1 MRIVNARLGFAN
13 NSSSSHSMIIVSK
26 EQSKSI
32 HSDSDGDGYG
42 WGTFTLNDSESKL
55 DYLATA
61 IWMQL
66 SNQGDEM
73 SALIICRELLGLPE
87 WTPSGT
93 IDHQSTFCL
102 PASESGAPVD
112 LKFARAFAEWIKSE
126 GVVVLGGNDNDG
138 EHPLADGGDA
148 LPFGREEGN
157 PYIAKHDDLS
167 GTWTLFNKSTG
178 AKLRLE
184 FTPGEALE
192 LQDISGK
199 RAVGRPAVAE
209 GGAGSSEPRKMG
221 TPELVDVKITDYC
234 DIGCAYCY
242 QGSTTEGKHAKIEDV
257 RLLARELFK
266 AGVLEVAIGGGEPT
280 RHPQFVEILEIFN
293 AHGIVANFTTR
304 DLSFFKDEELRERIF
319 AASKSI
325 AVSVSSGA
333 QIDQAKAS
341 YQELGDRYGVGPMSF
356 QYVMGTAS
364 DPEFQNMMK
373 KSIKEHLNLTLL
385 GYKDSGRGLAWREG
399 EGKAFALRD
408 AKVQGQT
415 TSWIDL
421 AKASLGDQA
430 QWARVCID
438 TALARECESIMGAAK
453 IPRHLWHK
461 SEGLVSMYID
471 AVSMKMGKSS
481 FESLNEMEP
490 FDSDWISKFA
500 SWVPE
505 SKAAKAGKSGVRRK
519 S

>member
-32 HSDSDGDGYG
+32 GTDGDGDYG
-42 WGTFTLNDSESKL
+42 WETFTLNDPESKL

-87 WTPSGT
+87 WTPSTT

-112 LKFARAFAEWIKSE
+112 LKFARAFADWIKSD

-138 EHPLADGGDA
+138 EHPLAHGEDA
-148 LPFGREEGN
+148 MPFGRETGN

-167 GTWTLFNKSTG
+167 GTWTLFNKNTG

-199 RAVGRPAVAE
+199 PAQGKPAVANWE
-209 GGAGSSEPRKMG
+209 EDQTEPKKMG

-242 QGSTTEGKHAKIEDV
+242 QGSTTEGKHAKIDDV
-257 RLLARELFK
+257 KLLARELFK

-304 DLSFFKDEELRERIF
+304 DLSFLKDDDLRERIF

-325 AVSVSSGA
+325 AVSVSSVA
-333 QIDQAKAS
+333 QIEQAKAS
-341 YQELGDRYGVGPMSF
+341 YQAVGDRYSVGPMSF

-364 DPEFQNMMK
+364 DAEFQNMVK

-415 TSWIDL
+415 ASWIDL
-421 AKASLGDQA
+421 VKASLGDQA
-430 QWARVCID
+430 QWAKICID
-438 TALARECESIMGAAK
+438 TALARECESLMGASK

-461 SEGLVSMYID
+461 SEGLVSMYVD

-481 FESLNEMEP
+481 FESLDQMAP
-490 FDSDWISKFA
+490 FGADWISTFA
-500 SWVPE
+500 TWVPE
-505 SKAAKAGKSGVRRK
+505 SKPTKAGARRK